1 MTAVTAGLILPGR
14 VAHGRVPARESA
26 HIRGRGSRGEQ
37 LQKRDRHSQVKAAD
51 GSTEIVV
58 AQVNV
63 VPVSREDDGN
73 IKLVVEAALGTV
85 YDVSMD
91 KHEIAT
97 YLRHMADQ
105 VEAGS

>member
-1 MTAVTAGLILPGR
+1 MNSFRSGTVTA
-14 VAHGRVPARESA
+14 H
-26 HIRGRGSRGEQ
+26 
-37 LQKRDRHSQVKAAD
+37 VKAAD

-73 IKLVVEAALGTV
+73 IKLVVEAALGTANQ